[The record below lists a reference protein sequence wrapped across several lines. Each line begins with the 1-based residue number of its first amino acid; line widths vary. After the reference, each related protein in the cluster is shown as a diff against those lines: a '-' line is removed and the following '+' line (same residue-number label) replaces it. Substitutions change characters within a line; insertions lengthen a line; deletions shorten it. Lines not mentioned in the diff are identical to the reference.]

1 MLICIPE
8 ILSKTDVAEFRRIMD
23 ASEWEDGRSTAGA
36 QSALVKRN
44 EQLPPDSE
52 VARKLGHRVLSAL
65 TSSPRFI
72 SAAIPLHIFPPLFN
86 RYTAADGHY
95 FGVHVDNAV
104 RGDKLTGLRIRTD
117 LSVTLF
123 LSEPDEYEGGELA
136 VEDRYGSHE
145 IKLPA
150 GSLALYPASSLHLVR
165 PVTQG
170 MRVASFFWLQSMIRD
185 AHARS
190 LIFDLDT
197 AIQALVERL
206 GRDDPETVKL
216 TGIYHNLIRYWAEV

>member
-1 MLICIPE
+1 MLICIPDV
-8 ILSKTDVAEFRRIMD
+8 LSKSDVAEFRRIMD
-23 ASEWEDGRSTAGA
+23 AAGWEDGRSTAGA

-44 EQLPPDSE
+44 EQLPPDSD
-52 VARKLGHRVLSAL
+52 VARTLGNQIISAL
-65 TSSPRFI
+65 TSNPRFL

-86 RYTAADGHY
+86 RYVSSDGHH

-104 RGDKLTGLRIRTD
+104 RGDHLTGMRIRTD

-123 LSEPDEYEGGELA
+123 LSEPEEYEGAEL
-136 VEDRYGSHE
+136 VIEDNYGSHE
-145 IKLPA
+145 VKLPA
-150 GSLALYPASSLHLVR
+150 GHLVLYPASSLHLVTPLR
-165 PVTQG
+165 AG

-190 LIFDLDT
+190 MIFDLDS
-197 AIQALVERL
+197 AIQSLVERL